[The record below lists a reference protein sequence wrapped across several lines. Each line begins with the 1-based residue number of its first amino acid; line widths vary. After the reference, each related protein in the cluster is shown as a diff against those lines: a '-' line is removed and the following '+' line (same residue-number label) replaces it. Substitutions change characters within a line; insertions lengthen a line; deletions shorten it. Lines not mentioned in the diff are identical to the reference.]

1 MPRDGV
7 GRTAVSLPCTERP
20 MATEQGVR
28 YKVCARRAHVELT
41 SQGRVAPHLGR
52 YIPCGAGFPSLQ
64 AAAAGINLPRHK
76 VAVEACE
83 DLRLTLL
90 RHWTIEESLRCV
102 HTSARC

>member
-1 MPRDGV
+1 MGLLPSTR
-7 GRTAVSLPCTERP
+7 GRPS
-20 MATEQGVR
+20 
-28 YKVCARRAHVELT
+28 
-41 SQGRVAPHLGR
+41 
-52 YIPCGAGFPSLQ
+52 SLQ

-102 HTSARC
+102 HMSCAEGPSLNKTGVVLGLQAGRSRIRTKSKHWHLGHP